1 MRSKGGQIE
10 MDTIHIAPFQSDQAE
25 AVSYLIRRNLREVNS
40 RDYSEKFIED
50 LVAYFSPEALQE
62 KANEQYI
69 LVAIDDAGEI
79 VGTAA
84 LANFGSAEAPDYY
97 IVSVFVLPEWHRK
110 RVGTRLMQAVE
121 AQARTFHA
129 QRITVRAAVSAKGF
143 YQKLGY
149 TFEDGIEVLDEH
161 DQYRMVKALMPVSD

>member
-1 MRSKGGQIE
+1 MQIQL
-10 MDTIHIAPFQSDQAE
+10 FQNAQAE
-25 AVSYLIRRNLREVNS
+25 AVSHLIRRNLREVSS
-40 RDYSEKFIED
+40 RDYSNTFIED
-50 LVAYFSPEALQE
+50 LVAYFSPERLRE
-62 KANEQYI
+62 KAKEQHI
-69 LVAIDDAGEI
+69 LVAVDDGDEI

-121 AQARTFHA
+121 AQARMFYA
-129 QRITVRAAVSAKGF
+129 QRITVRAAISAKGF

-161 DQYRMVKALMPVSD
+161 DQYRMVKVLVSVSD